1 MEVILIVGIVIS
13 AIILFIG
20 LSCCIIGFHPVGVAA
35 GSLAACCQSLI
46 GNVVKGSCFAIMTCL
61 SMRGCFIAMII
72 IGALALVGFGI
83 YAMVTSEWFQQLANV
98 GESLQEAYDWAKNVT
113 SKSSKK
119 FLTL

>member
-1 MEVILIVGIVIS
+1 MEVILIVGIVIA